1 MNCEQANK
9 LSIID
14 FLGKQNIYP
23 KRKSKQYTF
32 YFSPFRDEKEPS
44 FIVNSSNQW
53 HDFGSGEHG
62 SLVDFV
68 IKWQNCSISNA
79 LKFIENSSCSF
90 SFHKQNCVEKSNIII
105 QQVKPYVTHNALL
118 NYLKS
123 RAIEPNKVKNEIEE
137 IWYTNGNKIFFG
149 IAFKNNLN
157 GYEMRNKFDKR
168 SIIKK
173 DITTIYNGA
182 DRIVIFEGFFDYLS
196 YLMLGWNK
204 VQTDYLILNSTAMFE
219 RSIPILKK
227 YKEKYSYLDNDKAGK
242 DCFEKIKY
250 KVHGLINRS
259 DSFSHYN
266 DLNEYLMRRKRP
278 ER

>member
-1 MNCEQANK
+1 MNCKQANE

-14 FLGKQNIYP
+14 FLVKQNVHP
-23 KRKSKQYTF
+23 KEKSGGKNF
-32 YFSPFRDEKEPS
+32 YFSPFREEKHPS

-62 SLVDFV
+62 TLIDLVM
-68 IKWQNCSISNA
+68 KLNNCSVNDA
-79 LKFIENSSCSF
+79 LKYIENSSCFF
-90 SFHKQNCVEKSNIII
+90 SFHKQNCVEKSNIKIR
-105 QQVKPYVTHNALL
+105 QVKPYVTHKALL
-118 NYLKS
+118 DYLKS
-123 RAIEPNKVKNEIEE
+123 RAIEPNKVKNEIKE

-157 GYEMRNKFDKR
+157 GYEIRNKFDKR

-173 DITTIYNGA
+173 DITSIYNGA
-182 DRIVIFEGFFDYLS
+182 DRIVMFEGFFDYLS

-204 VQTDYLILNSTAMFE
+204 VQTDYLILNSVAMFK
-219 RSIPILKK
+219 RAIPILKK

-242 DCFEKIKY
+242 ECFEKIKNE
-250 KVHGLINRS
+250 VPGLVNRS

-266 DLNEYLMRRKRP
+266 DLNDYLMHRKRL